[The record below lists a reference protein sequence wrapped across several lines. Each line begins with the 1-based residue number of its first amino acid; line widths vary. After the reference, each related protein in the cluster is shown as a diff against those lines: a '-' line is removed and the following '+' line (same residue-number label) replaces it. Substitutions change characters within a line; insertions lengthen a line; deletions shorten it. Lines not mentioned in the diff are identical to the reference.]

1 MAAMRQHRRRWRRLL
16 LLASAA
22 AAAVHGSARAKG
34 AGGDLVAPGALRP
47 YDGAPAEKRKRG
59 TVRHP
64 AAGFFVAGS
73 SIEDMNGVYARVHT
87 VGGCIDT
94 LYAATARR
102 HAAGCGACWCCP
114 VALVQWPWRCRQPP
128 HAVSVTQPLSAH
140 TAGYCAGTQAPPDIQ
155 HDFHYIYRKWPVH
168 ERDDMS
174 GWHLALV
181 ASPDE
186 DDDYNAVDPEKA
198 SEWLFID
205 PDRADRFGH
214 PGDTIIPGAGRKW
227 SHLHRRQRSATF
239 RDNSDSRAAPPST
252 GPPARVEEDDL
263 NELPWQV
270 IFLSKPEK
278 VYAYRHEEAAHH
290 RTVRLAV
297 AVRIL

>member
-1 MAAMRQHRRRWRRLL
+1 VRFRVWNTSSFVILTAAYSIQPYFVMMSVTCPVPMPLTMTLNRCIFAKFGPIACSAMAAMRQHRRRWRRLL

-114 VALVQWPWRCRQPP
+114 VHWFSGRGAAASRHMLCQSLNHCPLILLATAL
-128 HAVSVTQPLSAH
+128 A
-140 TAGYCAGTQAPPDIQ
+140 
-155 HDFHYIYRKWPVH
+155 
-168 ERDDMS
+168 
-174 GWHLALV
+174 
-181 ASPDE
+181 
-186 DDDYNAVDPEKA
+186 
-198 SEWLFID
+198 
-205 PDRADRFGH
+205 
-214 PGDTIIPGAGRKW
+214 
-227 SHLHRRQRSATF
+227 RR
-239 RDNSDSRAAPPST
+239 
-252 GPPARVEEDDL
+252 
-263 NELPWQV
+263 
-270 IFLSKPEK
+270 
-278 VYAYRHEEAAHH
+278 HH
-290 RTVRLAV
+290 RTFSMTSTTSTASGQCMRGMT
-297 AVRIL
+297 